1 MANIWRRS
9 PSFNLTGW
17 SLVNPQTELVADDFF
32 ESTSADLRG
41 AAPLATGITADLAT
55 VPAALLTGDATI
67 TTGQTG
73 YLVKFLLPAMLMAG
87 TGGGYTDDDHLSI
100 DLLGY
105 TDDNQWPP
113 LGTLPLEI
121 LVGEVT
127 SNLPVTMTPLTL
139 NGWIADNINT
149 DWYHRIHLIPK
160 LLAFGDM
167 ATPQQGAVTVWNAYL
182 VDKVLASITE
192 VDTGGVVLS
201 EPVVTPGVVKPLR
214 LLSYTLDSSL
224 DGPSIL
230 DATYTWNFEG
240 DSSAVLSVTG
250 RRIIAWPFVP
260 DWASGVL
267 ERLAWLTNILR
278 SPTLVEQRRAL
289 RLSPRRE
296 LEARFL
302 VHDADRQFFDMSIWG
317 WGARTWALPL
327 FHDVQLLVTAA
338 DAGEFFIACSTSDR
352 EFASDTLALLRGAT
366 PRDVEVVEVDSVTP
380 TGVNLKRPLIQNWPA
395 GTRLYP
401 ARPAVL
407 ADMPQLTRIT
417 DRACVAPAVFKTEP
431 RNDFTGTA
439 PTLLYRGWPVFVSP
453 PEESEDLTAGMQR
466 LLLELDNQ
474 TGVVARK
481 DLSGR
486 VMTAQSHRW
495 VMHGRAERAAFRGL
509 LYFLQGR
516 FKALWVPTFS
526 DDLTITAPAGAS
538 STTITVANIGYTRY
552 GGGPGRRDIHI
563 KLRNGATIQRRILS
577 AVELDAQ
584 AEVLTVD
591 SALGVAFNPADVSR
605 VSWLALCRLEQDN
618 IELLHE
624 TDVDGVGQ
632 CQLIFRSVFDEL

>member
-1 MANIWRRS
+1 MAKVWRRS
-9 PSFNLTGW
+9 PSSRLSVGSF
-17 SLVNPQTELVADDFF
+17 VAPALAPLAAEFF
-32 ESTSADLRG
+32 EPSGAVLRG
-41 AAPLATGITADLAT
+41 AVVGTTSAGGDLFVT
-55 VPAALLTGDATI
+55 PAILLEANVSL
-67 TTGQTG
+67 TTQATG
-73 YLVKFLLPAMLMAG
+73 YLVKFLMPGFLIDSPS
-87 TGGGYTDDDHLSI
+87 GGYATDPNLSVDLRSYDDAL
-100 DLLGY
+100 
-105 TDDNQWPP
+105 WPP
-113 LGTLPLEI
+113 VGHRTGDI
-121 LVGEVT
+121 LDGVLT
-127 SNLPVTMTPLTL
+127 SELPVTTTPRTL
-139 NGWIADNINT
+139 EGWVADCINT
-149 DWYHRIHLIPK
+149 DWYHRIHLIPR

-182 VDKVLASITE
+182 VDKPLTAITE
-192 VDTGGVVLS
+192 VETEGLVLS

-214 LLSYTLDSSL
+214 LLEYTLDASL
-224 DGPSIL
+224 DGPAIL
-230 DATYTWNFEG
+230 DATYTWDFEG
-240 DSSAVLSVTG
+240 DTTAVLSVTG

-296 LEARFL
+296 IEARFL
-302 VHDADRQFFDMSIWG
+302 VDDADRQFFDMSIWG

-327 FHDVQLLVTAA
+327 FHDVQLLGTAA
-338 DAGEFFIACSTSDR
+338 DAGEFFIACSTTDR
-352 EFASDTLALLRGAT
+352 EFAADTLALLRGAT

-380 TGVNLKRPLIQNWPA
+380 AGINLKRPLIQNWPS

-401 ARPAVL
+401 ARPAKL

-417 DRACVAPAVFKTEP
+417 DRASWAPAVFQTEP
-431 RNDFTGTA
+431 PNDYTA
-439 PTLLYRGWPVFVSP
+439 APPALLYRGRPVFVTTP
-453 PEESEDLTAGMQR
+453 DESEDLTASMQR

-495 VMHGRAERAAFRGL
+495 LMHGRAERAAFRGL

-516 FKALWVPTFS
+516 FKSLWLPTFS
-526 DDLTITAPAGAS
+526 DDLTLTAPAGAS
-538 STTITVANIGYTRY
+538 STTITVANIGYSRY

-563 KLRNGATIQRRILS
+563 ALRDGTTIQRRILD

-584 AEVLTVD
+584 TEVLTID
-591 SALGVAFNPADVSR
+591 AALGTTFSPTDVR
-605 VSWLALCRLEQDN
+605 RISWLALCRLEQDN

-624 TDVDGVGQ
+624 TDVDGIAQ
-632 CQLIFRSVFDEL
+632 SQLIFRSVFDEL